1 MTLLYYQDKE
11 RGERRRCGPP
21 YTTIFLVKGKGFF
34 SVDEQKVMGGRQF
47 FFLLLLQVRGA
58 YKGSS
63 FVHYRALPTGC

>member
-1 MTLLYYQDKE
+1 MAPRT
-11 RGERRRCGPP
+11 PP
-21 YTTIFLVKGKGFF
+21 FFSLKVKVFF